1 MPPQRNLWVIGGANK
16 RQGQQMPR
24 LADFRGRPKFGVE
37 MPEDSEPARN
47 SLQTAPGAGIPSS
60 SALALPDFTHSLC
73 RRPSFL
79 CDNRFSTEEIEMNV
93 GKVWATFLIPLL
105 LWTSAICEPR
115 AKPGPPT

>member
-60 SALALPDFTHSLC
+60 SALALPDSTHSLC
-73 RRPSFL
+73 RRPRNYFGVLVAVFL
-79 CDNRFSTEEIEMNV
+79 TAFDGRVYSKTLFSESEILR
-93 GKVWATFLIPLL
+93 GVW
-105 LWTSAICEPR
+105 
-115 AKPGPPT
+115 